1 MSLLRFP
8 WLFPIRNSSELRVL
22 YCHSYFGPRT
32 CGGGITNVIEVG
44 GALNQGFPL
53 SPLNVHFCVQPQA
66 QRYSIPSTRGVPFH
80 LPDALERHQ
89 LRMASNGIA
98 MSTFVLSPKHKGAL
112 YRPLVVGYNAGRA
125 GGERQQVGGHTTHDA
140 RTQH

>member
-1 MSLLRFP
+1 MWQKYKPF
-8 WLFPIRNSSELRVL
+8 F
-22 YCHSYFGPRT
+22 
-32 CGGGITNVIEVG
+32 IEVFG
-44 GALNQGFPL
+44 ILNQGFP
-53 SPLNVHFCVQPQA
+53 SHPCWRGCNAIVPL
-66 QRYSIPSTRGVPFH
+66 H